1 MTDHYELLY
10 VVSIK
15 HTGDELKIQIDD
27 AADQERIIAHLK
39 WVTLEGQVG
48 FSKVTLLV
56 NRGNVAISSLDY
68 GDIQNPTNGGIQPGA
83 TGDVYLTIK
92 NSGSAIMENINL
104 YPEIDTCVESING
117 AVFIDKLAPGETYR
131 ATTPLSVTLNNTCQ
145 NNQIAKLKLV
155 GSYGSCTQIDLTG
168 QVAFEIGKY
177 VLTWL
182 EQNLSLDIPDQS
194 SITHTF
200 QINDD
205 VSFIK
210 DMGLHIKISHTYVG
224 DITIELVHPD
234 GTKIKLRDGEGSDS
248 HNIDDIYGM
257 GGIANSAFENF
268 KNKPANGTWK
278 LIVTDDANNDTGTL
292 NYLNITI
299 KGLME

>member
-1 MTDHYELLY
+1 
-10 VVSIK
+10 
-15 HTGDELKIQIDD
+15 
-27 AADQERIIAHLK
+27 
-39 WVTLEGQVG
+39 
-48 FSKVTLLV
+48 
-56 NRGNVAISSLDY
+56 
-68 GDIQNPTNGGIQPGA
+68 
-83 TGDVYLTIK
+83 
-92 NSGSAIMENINL
+92 MENINL